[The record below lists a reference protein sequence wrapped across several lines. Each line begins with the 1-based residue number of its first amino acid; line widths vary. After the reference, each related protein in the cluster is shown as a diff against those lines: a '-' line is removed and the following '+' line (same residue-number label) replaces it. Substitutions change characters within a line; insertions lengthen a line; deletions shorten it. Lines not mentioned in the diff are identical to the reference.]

1 MEKDPERAAP
11 AAATDGRTERGRQ
24 TREKIADALLALL
37 DEGATEFPAE
47 KVAAYAGVSRRSV
60 FHHFADMAQ
69 LVDTAITRRLEQL
82 AEQIRPLPTTG
93 PRSVRVAA
101 LAEQRARIL
110 EWITPARKAVM
121 RMDHPS
127 PRIQQ
132 TIDEAFADA
141 RTRLEAVLAQELDAL
156 TGQRR
161 SDLVDGLDAV
171 TTWGAWHHWRS
182 TGLTPDQA
190 RHAMEATV
198 LNLLASIDR
207 QPQPQPQPR
216 PQPQPQR
223 QAGAGPGP
231 ESTPDSG
238 PDPGPPA

>member
-1 MEKDPERAAP
+1 MEKDPERAAAP
-11 AAATDGRTERGRQ
+11 AAAADGRTERGRQ
-24 TREKIADALLALL
+24 TREKIADAMLALL
-37 DEGATEFPAE
+37 DEGATEFPAD
-47 KVAAYAGVSRRSV
+47 KVAACAGVSRRSV

-93 PRSVRVAA
+93 PRAVRVAA

-141 RTRLEAVLAQELDAL
+141 RARLEAVLAEELDTL

-161 SDLVDGLDAV
+161 TDLVDGLDAV

-182 TGLTPDQA
+182 TGLSPEQA

-198 LNLLASIDR
+198 LNLLASI
-207 QPQPQPQPR
+207 
-216 PQPQPQR
+216 
-223 QAGAGPGP
+223 AP
-231 ESTPDSG
+231 EPEPDSKQESKQA
-238 PDPGPPA
+238 PA

>member
-1 MEKDPERAAP
+1 MEKDPERAAAAP
-11 AAATDGRTERGRQ
+11 APSADGRTERGRQ
-24 TREKIADALLALL
+24 TRGRIADALLALL

-93 PRSVRVAA
+93 PRAVRVAA

-132 TIDEAFADA
+132 TIDEAFAEA
-141 RTRLEAVLAQELDAL
+141 RARLEAVLAEELDTLA
-156 TGQRR
+156 GQRR
-161 SDLVDGLDAV
+161 TDLVNGLDAV

-182 TGLTPDQA
+182 TGLTPEQA

-198 LNLLASIDR
+198 LNLLASI
-207 QPQPQPQPR
+207 
-216 PQPQPQR
+216 
-223 QAGAGPGP
+223 GPVP
-231 ESTPDSG
+231 EPDAAPDTGLDTAPGSG
-238 PDPGPPA
+238 SPA

>member
-1 MEKDPERAAP
+1 MENDPERAASAP
-11 AAATDGRTERGRQ
+11 ATDGRTERGRQ
-24 TREKIADALLALL
+24 TREKIADALLVLL

-93 PRSVRVAA
+93 ARAVRVAA

-110 EWITPARKAVM
+110 EWITPARKAIL
-121 RMDHPS
+121 RMEHPS

-132 TIDEAFADA
+132 TVDEAFADA
-141 RTRLEAVLAQELDAL
+141 RARLEAVLAEELDTL

-161 SDLVDGLDAV
+161 TDLVNGLDAV

-182 TGLTPDQA
+182 TGLSPEQA

-198 LNLLASIDR
+198 LNLLASVER
-207 QPQPQPQPR
+207 
-216 PQPQPQR
+216 
-223 QAGAGPGP
+223 GPGP
-231 ESTPDSG
+231 EPE
-238 PDPGPPA
+238 GPPG